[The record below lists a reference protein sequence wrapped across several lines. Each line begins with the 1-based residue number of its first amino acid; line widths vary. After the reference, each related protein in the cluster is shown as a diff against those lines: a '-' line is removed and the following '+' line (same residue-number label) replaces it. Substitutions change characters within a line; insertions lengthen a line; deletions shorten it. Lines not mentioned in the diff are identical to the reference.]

1 MGGGWGLGP
10 VEGAAR
16 ALAAAGV
23 HVLAVAGRNRRLA
36 SRLGSLAASSPRV
49 HPYGFTPRIAELMSA
64 CDLVVTLPGA
74 LTCGEAR
81 AAGRSLVLL
90 DAMPGHGREN
100 LQHELELGGAEAC
113 SPRPPEITAS
123 VLAALDRPVLDRP
136 VLDQHVS
143 GRPRP
148 AGAGGP
154 GGDWDQAFAAAMA
167 SIGLARE
174 PSGGRPNALTFR
186 EAGYP

>member
-1 MGGGWGLGP
+1 
-10 VEGAAR
+10 
-16 ALAAAGV
+16 V

-36 SRLGSLAASSPRV
+36 ARLGSLAASSPRV
-49 HPYGFTPRIAELMSA
+49 HPFVFTSRIAELMSA
-64 CDLVVTLPGA
+64 CDLVVTLSGA

-81 AAGRSLVLL
+81 AAGRRLVLI

-100 LQHELELGGAEAC
+100 LQHERELGGAEAC

-123 VLAALDRPVLDRP
+123 VLAALDQPAPGRPAP
-136 VLDQHVS
+136 GQPAP

-148 AGAGGP
+148 AGASVTGE
-154 GGDWDQAFAAAMA
+154 DWDQAFAAAMA

-174 PSGGRPNALTFR
+174 PSGGRPNAPTFR